1 MQIDSITLQQLASLT
16 LTILFC
22 GMIGVERE
30 YHDKDAGIRTNILVG
45 LGSWLFTMASLYGA
59 DAVNRPDMNWDR
71 TRIAAQVVSGI
82 GFIGA
87 GVIFYQR
94 DNVRGLTTAAG
105 IWLAAAIG
113 MTTACNLLTLATI
126 TTACYFMVII
136 LIAPLAHKLMRHSDS
151 STLSITYE
159 NGKGSLRTILL
170 EIGRTGLSTQVT
182 SIRKIARYDWS
193 GARVTIRISGGI
205 TSTLLD
211 DLMKVHGVKDIK
223 NEKDPTF

>member
-1 MQIDSITLQQLASLT
+1 MQIGSITLQQLTSLT

-22 GMIGVERE
+22 GLIGVERE

-45 LGSWLFTMASLYGA
+45 LGSWLFTMTSLYGI
-59 DAVNRPDMNWDR
+59 DAIHSHDTNWDR

-113 MTTACNLLTLATI
+113 MTAAYNLLILATI
-126 TTACYFMVII
+126 TTSCYFMVII
-136 LIAPLAHKLMRHSDS
+136 LIAPLAHKLMRRSDS

-170 EIGRTGLSTQVT
+170 ELGRTGLSTQVT
-182 SIRKIARYDWS
+182 SIRKTVRYDWS
-193 GARVTIRISGGI
+193 GATVTIRISGGV
-205 TSTLLD
+205 TPTLLD